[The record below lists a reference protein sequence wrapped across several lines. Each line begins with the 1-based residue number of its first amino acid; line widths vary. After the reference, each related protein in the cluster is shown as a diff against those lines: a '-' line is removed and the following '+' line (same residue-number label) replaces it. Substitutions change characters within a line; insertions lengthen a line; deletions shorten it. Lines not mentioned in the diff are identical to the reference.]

1 AYTEQGNQIVEN
13 TDAVREYVA
22 ELKQMALE
30 ELRWELA
37 EALEN
42 EKRIRE
48 ENKEIAREL
57 ARVEKELNQL
67 VEYRKMPLDEVDA
80 RLEEINKKMN
90 SGMLTQEEYLE
101 LEREQALLLQ
111 VQSGFVTE
119 AYENLKKQR
128 DALLKKQETN
138 QEELAKLEEIKVAM
152 AEMLLAQVDINW
164 ENGKGLKQ
172 LDEKIAKLKK
182 ERDELV
188 KNTSSEVKKTQEY
201 RNQLKLLDDEI
212 RKHEN
217 IREQIK
223 QETGYQA
230 QNNHQLD
237 LSNQKMNLKNHQ
249 LEKAI
254 SNVGK
259 VGAEQSKTN
268 KKFDEGTKKAGAM
281 TREAGKDVTKKVN
294 ITDKGGV
301 SALNKRASSPI
312 SKKVS
317 LIASWSN
324 LGNALSTLTSGITSA
339 LRRIR
344 IPGFASGTPPTGHKG
359 GPAIVGEKGSEL
371 IQLPSGQTFLS
382 PGTHTLLNLPKGTH
396 VIPHQ
401 ETKRIIKNAPR
412 YADGT
417 RNWSSAL
424 GGSEFARL
432 LSANSR
438 VSDTNVVSSGKGN
451 GNATSEMIRL

>member
-1 AYTEQGNQIVEN
+1 
-13 TDAVREYVA
+13 
-22 ELKQMALE
+22 
-30 ELRWELA
+30 
-37 EALEN
+37 
-42 EKRIRE
+42 
-48 ENKEIAREL
+48 
-57 ARVEKELNQL
+57 
-67 VEYRKMPLDEVDA
+67 
-80 RLEEINKKMN
+80 
-90 SGMLTQEEYLE
+90 
-101 LEREQALLLQ
+101 
-111 VQSGFVTE
+111 QSGFVTE

-152 AEMLLAQVDINW
+152 AEMLLAQVDLNW
-164 ENGKGLKQ
+164 EQGKGLKQ

-237 LSNQKMNLKNHQ
+237 LSNQKMNLKNRQ

-254 SNVGK
+254 GNVGK

-312 SKKVS
+312 SKKVN

-324 LGNALSTLTSGITSA
+324 LGRAMSTLSNRLTST
-339 LRRIR
+339 LRNVK
-344 IPGFASGTPPTGHKG
+344 FWEKGTPPSGHPG

-371 IQLPSGQTFLS
+371 IQLPDGRSFLS
-382 PGTHTLLNLPKGTH
+382 PGTHTLLNLPRGTH
-396 VIPHQ
+396 VIPHR
-401 ETKRIIKNAPR
+401 ESMRIIRNAPR

-417 RNWSSAL
+417 RNWDDAL
-424 GGSEFARL
+424 GNSEFARL
-432 LSANSR
+432 LSVNSR

-451 GNATSEMIRL
+451 GNATSEMIRLLAEQNKLLMQLLRKNTQIVLNERVVGQELEPIITEIQQRNTRIRTSFT